1 MAEFQYKVTIDG
13 NSYNVKSDKQ
23 LTDAQAYEYAS
34 QQANAPIVAPT
45 VEVGAKVPYS
55 AGAET
60 ARAGLQG
67 LSLGFADELE
77 AALRSGA
84 ISGQEYEA
92 IRDQLR
98 AKQESFAR
106 ENPKTALAAEVA
118 GGLATPLGVFGAA
131 TKAPSILRSAVTGAG
146 IGGIQGAGKSTSE
159 EELAGDIVTGTLTGG
174 GVGAGLGTIGAAIAP
189 QLQKGA
195 AELQRE
201 GVPMTLGS
209 AFGGMTQGV
218 EQAAESIPMVG
229 QLVSGARRQ
238 QYEAFNKAAFNRALK
253 EIDPKIKVPAE
264 LPLREAA
271 DFTYSQISNK
281 YNNIY
286 PNISLSYNK
295 TIDKQLNAL
304 KNKHSQSTLGEA
316 GYNQFTSKLDDIKS
330 RLKNQNITGGQ
341 FKALKEDLRMLT
353 DAYQG
358 SVGSEKLLGDAFNDL
373 ENSIMISA
381 RNQNPKFAK
390 ELKQADTAYATYKKV
405 ENAAAAAKGAE
416 GVFTPAQLE
425 TAIKQGNKSQYARG
439 KALLQDLSNAGY
451 DVLGN
456 KVPDSGTASRLGLAT
471 LATTGAGFLNPKAV
485 IPTAAASGLYTPFGM
500 KYVTP
505 LLTAQRPAAVDKYGT
520 KLRAALPFGVGA
532 TDPLLQSLLGGQ

>member
-23 LTDAQAYEYAS
+23 LTDAQAYEYAA
-34 QQANAPIVAPT
+34 QQASAPIVAPT

-84 ISGQEYEA
+84 ISGQEYET

-98 AKQESFAR
+98 AKQEAFAR

-131 TKAPSILRSAVTGAG
+131 TKAPSILRSALTGAG
-146 IGGIQGAGKSTSE
+146 IGGVQGAGKSTSE
-159 EELAGDIVTGTLTGG
+159 ENLAGDVVAGTLTGG
-174 GVGAGLGTIGAAIAP
+174 GIGAGLGTVGAAIAP

-209 AFGGMTQGV
+209 AFGGATQGI
-218 EQAAESIPMVG
+218 EQAAESIPLVG

-253 EIDPKIKVPAE
+253 EIDPKIKVPSDM
-264 LPLREAA
+264 PLREAA
-271 DFTYSQISNK
+271 DFTYAQISNK

-295 TIDKQLNAL
+295 TIDKQLTGL
-304 KNKHSQSTLGEA
+304 KNKHSKATLGDA
-316 GYNQFTSKLDDIKS
+316 GYNQFTSKIDDIKS

-341 FKALKEDLRMLT
+341 FKALKEDLRILT

-373 ENSIMISA
+373 ENSIMMSA

-405 ENAAAAAKGAE
+405 ENAAASAKGAE

-456 KVPDSGTASRLGLAT
+456 KVPDSGTTSRAALAT
-471 LATTGAGFLNPKAV
+471 LATTGAGFLNPKAAAA
-485 IPTAAASGLYTPFGM
+485 TAGASGLYTPFGM

-505 LLTAQRPAAVDKYGT
+505 LLTAQRPAVVDKYGT